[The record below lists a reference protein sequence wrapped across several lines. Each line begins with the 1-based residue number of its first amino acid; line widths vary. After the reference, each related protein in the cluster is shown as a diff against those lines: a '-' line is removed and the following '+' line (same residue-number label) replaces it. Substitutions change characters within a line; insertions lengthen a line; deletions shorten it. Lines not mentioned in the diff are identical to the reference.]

1 MQQNLSESVQERV
14 LFVHAHP
21 DDETI
26 STGGTIATLVNRGAA
41 VTVVTCTRGERG
53 EVIPP
58 DLRHL
63 EGAPA
68 ELAAHRSAELA
79 AALAVLGVTDHRYLG
94 AAGAR
99 WVDLPPRVYTD
110 SGMRW
115 GADGAEAAET
125 IDDDSLCAAP
135 FGEVAADLATVID
148 AVQPTAVVSYDARG
162 GYGHPDHVRAHE
174 AARRAAEVMGVPFFA
189 IQPDGSPA
197 PATVR
202 VDVSDAL
209 TQKADA
215 LRAHRTQVTVEGDRY
230 SLSSGPSRPIA
241 AEESYAIVR
250 PDRSGTVAWKDQGFG
265 IHLFAWIIALIV
277 GAAVGGI
284 STVNHQAT
292 VSVGGLTIGIGIIAT
307 LMITAA
313 LLVGLRLVFG
323 GRLVS
328 GIAAFGQLA
337 VIGALSLTGSGG
349 SILVPANAAGYLLTY
364 GPAVIALVVLAW
376 PSVGTFRRDKIAVRL
391 EPKGTPSP

>member
-1 MQQNLSESVQERV
+1 VQQNLSESVPERV

-21 DDETI
+21 DDESIT
-26 STGGTIATLVNRGAA
+26 TGGTIATLVRRGAA
-41 VTVVTCTRGERG
+41 VTVVTCTRGEKG
-53 EVIPP
+53 EVIPA
-58 DLRHL
+58 DLHRL

-68 ELAAHRSAELA
+68 ELAAQRSAELA

-99 WVDLPPRVYTD
+99 WADLPPRVYTD

-148 AVQPTAVVSYDARG
+148 AVQATAVVSYDAGG

-189 IQPDGSPA
+189 IQPEGA

-202 VDVSDAL
+202 VDVSEVLD
-209 TQKADA
+209 QKADA

-230 SLSSGPSRPIA
+230 SLSSAPSRPIA
-241 AEESYAIVR
+241 AVESFAIVR
-250 PDRSGTVAWKDQGFG
+250 PDAPGTVAWKDQGLG
-265 IHLFAWIIALIV
+265 IHLFAWIIALVV

-284 STVNHQAT
+284 ATVNHQTT
-292 VSVGGLTIGIGIIAT
+292 VVVGGLTIGVGIIAT
-307 LMITAA
+307 LAITAA

-323 GRLVS
+323 GRLVA
-328 GIAAFGQLA
+328 GLAAAGLLA
-337 VIGALSLTGSGG
+337 VIGVLSLTGSGG
-349 SILVPANAAGYLLTY
+349 SILVPANLAGYLLTY
-364 GPAVIALVVLAW
+364 GPAAIALVVLAW
-376 PSVGTFRRDKIAVRL
+376 PSVGTFRRDKIAARP

>member
-1 MQQNLSESVQERV
+1 MQQNLSESVPERV

-21 DDETI
+21 DDESL
-26 STGGTIATLVNRGAA
+26 STGGTIATLVKRGSA

-53 EVIPP
+53 EVIPA

-63 EGAPA
+63 EGEPA
-68 ELAAHRSAELA
+68 ELAAHRSTELA
-79 AALAVLGVTDHRYLG
+79 SALAVLGVTDHRYLG

-99 WVDLPPRVYTD
+99 WVDLPPRIYTD

-115 GADGAEAAET
+115 GADGAEPAET
-125 IDDDSLCAAP
+125 IADDSLCAAP

-148 AVQPTAVVSYDARG
+148 AVQPTAVVSYDSRG

-189 IQPDGSPA
+189 IQPDGA
-197 PATVR
+197 AATVR

-209 TQKADA
+209 TQKAAA
-215 LRAHRTQVTVEGDRY
+215 LRAHRSQITVEGDRY
-230 SLSSGPSRPIA
+230 SLSSGPSHPIA
-241 AEESYAIVR
+241 AEESYAIVH
-250 PDRSGTVAWKDQGFG
+250 PDQPGTVAWKDQGFG

-307 LMITAA
+307 LVITAA

-323 GRLVS
+323 GRLVA

-337 VIGALSLTGSGG
+337 VIGLLSLTGSGG
-349 SILVPANAAGYLLTY
+349 SILVPANLAGYLLTY
-364 GPAVIALVVLAW
+364 GPAVIALAVLAW
-376 PSVGTFRRDKIAVRL
+376 PSVGTFRRDKIAVRP